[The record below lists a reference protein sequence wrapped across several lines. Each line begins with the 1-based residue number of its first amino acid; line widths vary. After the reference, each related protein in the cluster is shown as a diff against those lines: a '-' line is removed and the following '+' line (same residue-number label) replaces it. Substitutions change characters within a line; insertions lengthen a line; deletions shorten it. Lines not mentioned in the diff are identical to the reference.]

1 MSDKGSRFKVQGL
14 KFKVQAWPL
23 ATTYRLPPTGYWLP
37 ATGYWL
43 LICTILAAITFSCAN
58 PLSPTGGPK
67 DTTRPVVE
75 EAVPLN
81 FSTEFSGHNI
91 QLDFNEY
98 VQLNNPNEQI
108 IISPPFK
115 ETPEYK
121 LRGKTLVIKFN
132 EIFKETTTYSIYFGD
147 AVSDITENNPLD
159 NFKYVFSTGIT
170 IDSMILRGQVVD
182 AFDVAPA
189 EGVWVMLYIED
200 IDSIPYL
207 DRPYYISKSDK
218 EGFFEF
224 QNLKNLPYKIFALR
238 DANSNYLYDLP
249 NEWIAFSDSLIN
261 PVYSVHLNDS
271 TPGDS
276 LIAIIPES
284 IRLHLFEEID
294 SIQRLIE
301 YSLVKANHIN
311 FIFRFPTNDP
321 QVVPIDHFLPETWM
335 AKEFTSEKDTMMVWI
350 MEPVPDTLTLEIKDN
365 GLVLDTVEVV
375 TKPHEQRRRR
385 ASRSAKDE
393 TIKLASAV
401 VKSKLHVPFKPII
414 LTSPY
419 PIQSYN
425 FSGVIL
431 IEEVDTLLPEVTFDC
446 KLQRRI
452 VIDHKWRED
461 MNYQLIIPDS
471 SLTDILG
478 NHNDSI
484 VVSFKTKSYSDY
496 GQLILDLIITEEL
509 AHQIIIQLLNEND
522 MVINEVLISVGMPIS
537 YNNLLPGKYK
547 IKVIFDRNNNG
558 RWDTGN
564 YIEKKQPENVLFFN
578 KLIEIRPNWVSEES
592 MKI

>member
-1 MSDKGSRFKVQGL
+1 MSDKGSRFKVQGSSL
-14 KFKVQAWPL
+14 G
-23 ATTYRLPPTGYWLP
+23 TGYWLL

-43 LICTILAAITFSCAN
+43 LIYIALAAITFSCAN

-67 DTTRPVVE
+67 DITPPIVE

-98 VQLNNPNEQI
+98 VQLNSPNEQI
-108 IISPPFK
+108 IISPPFE

-132 EIFKETTTYSIYFGD
+132 EIFKKTTTYSIYFGD
-147 AVSDITENNPLD
+147 AISDITEDNPLD

-261 PVYSVHLNDS
+261 PVYPVHLNDS
-271 TPGDS
+271 TSGDS
-276 LIAIIPES
+276 LIGIIPES

-301 YSLVKANHIN
+301 YSLVKANYIN

-321 QVVPIDHFLPETWM
+321 QVVPIDNSLPETWM
-335 AKEFTSEKDTMMVWI
+335 AKEFTSMKDTMMVWI
-350 MEPVPDTLTLEIKDN
+350 MEPVPDTLTLEIIDN
-365 GLVLDTVEVV
+365 SLVLDTVEVV
-375 TKPHEQRRRR
+375 TKPHEQERRRR

-401 VKSKLHVPFKPII
+401 VKSKLHAPFKPLI

-431 IEEVDTLLPEVTFDC
+431 IEEVDTLLPEVTFDS

-496 GQLILDLIITEEL
+496 GQLILDLTITEEL
-509 AHQIIIQLLNEND
+509 VHQIIIQLLNEND

-564 YIEKKQPENVLFFN
+564 YIEKKQPENVLFLN
-578 KLIEIRPNWVSEES
+578 KLIEIRPNWISEES

>member
-1 MSDKGSRFKVQGL
+1 MSDKGSI
-14 KFKVQAWPL
+14 L
-23 ATTYRLPPTGYWLP
+23 ATGYRLPATAYRLPPTAYR
-37 ATGYWL
+37 L
-43 LICTILAAITFSCAN
+43 LIYTTLAIITFSCAN

-67 DTTRPVVE
+67 DTTPPIVE

-81 FSTEFSGHNI
+81 FSTEFSGNNI
-91 QLDFNEY
+91 QLNFNEY
-98 VQLNNPNEQI
+98 VQLNSPNEQI

-132 EIFKETTTYSIYFGD
+132 EIFKEATTYSIYFGD

-189 EGVWVMLYIED
+189 EDVWVMLYIEN

-224 QNLKNLPYKIFALR
+224 QNLKNLPYKIFALN

-249 NEWIAFSDSLIN
+249 NEWIAFSDSLVN
-261 PVYSVHLNDS
+261 PGYPVHLNDTTS
-271 TPGDS
+271 GDS
-276 LIAIIPES
+276 LIGILPES

-301 YSLVKANHIN
+301 YSLVKANNIN
-311 FIFRFPTNDP
+311 FIFRFPTIDP
-321 QVVPIDHFLPETWM
+321 LVTPIDNSLPETWM
-335 AKEFTSEKDTMMVWI
+335 AKEFTSMKDTMTIWI

-375 TKPHEQRRRR
+375 TKPPEQRRRR
-385 ASRSAKDE
+385 ASQSTKDE
-393 TIKLASAV
+393 TIKLESTV
-401 VKSKLHVPFKPII
+401 LKSKLQAPFKPLI

-419 PIQSYN
+419 PIRSYD
-425 FSGVIL
+425 FSGVIM
-431 IEEVDTLLPEVTFDC
+431 IEDHDTLLPEVSFDNE
-446 KLQRRI
+446 LQRRI
-452 VIDHKWRED
+452 VVDHKWKED

-484 VVSFKTKSYSDY
+484 VVSFKTRSYSEY
-496 GQLILDLIITEEL
+496 GQLILDLTITEEL

-522 MVINEVLISVGMPIS
+522 MVINEGPISVGMPIS

-578 KLIEIRPNWVSEES
+578 KLIEIRPNWISEES
-592 MKI
+592 MEI